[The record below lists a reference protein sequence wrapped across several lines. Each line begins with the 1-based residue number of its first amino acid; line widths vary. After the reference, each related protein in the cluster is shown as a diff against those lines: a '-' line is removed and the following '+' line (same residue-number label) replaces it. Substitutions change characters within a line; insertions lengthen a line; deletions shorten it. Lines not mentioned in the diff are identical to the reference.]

1 MGSCPPVQG
10 VPTRLIEG
18 NVTSFEAARL
28 EFGDKMRRLR
38 EQDGLDGKDLASRL
52 GWHPS
57 KVSKIERGKQT
68 ATDSDLIDICAVLAV
83 PDDEARRLRQE
94 LRDLRL
100 KQLAWRRQLRA
111 GHRDRQ
117 RQDLV
122 DEQTATRIRI
132 VDLMAVPGPL
142 QTEDY
147 ARAVFTTQA
156 ALLEVPA
163 GDVDEAITVR
173 MQRQHM
179 LYDSSKSIDILIA
192 EAALVHPVC
201 SPAQMVA
208 QVDRLVSAT
217 GLSGVRFGIL
227 PAYRA
232 LPHLLPHGFW
242 IVDDVVSIE
251 KVTGEDRETDPE
263 QVAIYD
269 RLADRL
275 WSAAVTDEAARALLF
290 DVGRRWAQAAK

>member
-1 MGSCPPVQG
+1 
-10 VPTRLIEG
+10 
-18 NVTSFEAARL
+18 VTSFEAARL

-38 EQDGLDGKDLASRL
+38 EQGGLDGKDLASRL

-57 KVSKIERGKQT
+57 KISKIERGKQMSTDLDLT
-68 ATDSDLIDICAVLAV
+68 AICEALAV
-83 PDDEARRLRQE
+83 PDVEAEQLRQE
-94 LRDLRL
+94 LRSLRL

-117 RQDLV
+117 RQDLA
-122 DEQTATRIRI
+122 DELTATVIRI
-132 VDLMAVPGPL
+132 VDLMVVPGPL

-147 ARAVFTTQA
+147 ARGIFATQA

-163 GDVDEAITVR
+163 GDVDEAIAVR
-173 MQRQHM
+173 MQRQHV

-192 EAALVHPVC
+192 EAALLHPVC

-227 PAYRA
+227 PAYRP

-242 IVDDVVSIE
+242 IVDDVVFVE
-251 KVTGEDRETDPE
+251 KVSGEDRETDPE
-263 QVAIYD
+263 QVAIYE

-275 WSAAVTDEAARALLF
+275 WSVAVTGEEARAVLLA
-290 DVGRRWAQAAK
+290 VGRRWAGLAR

>member
-1 MGSCPPVQG
+1 M
-10 VPTRLIEG
+10 
-18 NVTSFEAARL
+18 TSFEAARL
-28 EFGDKMRRLR
+28 EFGDKVRRLR
-38 EQDGLDGKDLASRL
+38 EQGSLDGKDLASRL

-68 ATDSDLIDICAVLAV
+68 ATDSDLIDILGALAV
-83 PDDEARRLRQE
+83 PDAASEQLRQE

-122 DEQTATRIRI
+122 DEQTATTIRI
-132 VDLMAVPGPL
+132 VDIMAVPGVL
-142 QTEDY
+142 QTPDY

-156 ALLEVPA
+156 DLLEVPA
-163 GDVDEAITVR
+163 GDVDEAIAVR
-173 MQRQHM
+173 MQRQHV
-179 LYDSSKSIDILIA
+179 LYDSSKRIDILIA
-192 EAALVHPVC
+192 EAALAHPVC
-201 SPAQMVA
+201 TPAQMAA
-208 QVDRLVSAT
+208 QLDRLVSAT
-217 GLSGVRFGIL
+217 SLPGVRVGLL
-227 PAYRA
+227 PAYRP
-232 LPHLLPHGFW
+232 LPNLLPHGFW

-263 QVAIYD
+263 QVAIYE

-275 WSAAVTDEAARALLF
+275 WAAALTGDEARAALLAI
-290 DVGRRWAQAAK
+290 GRRWADLAR

>member
-1 MGSCPPVQG
+1 
-10 VPTRLIEG
+10 
-18 NVTSFEAARL
+18 VTSFEAARL
-28 EFGDKMRRLR
+28 EFGDKVRRLR
-38 EQDGLDGKDLASRL
+38 EQGGLDGKDLASHL

-68 ATDSDLIDICAVLAV
+68 ATDSDLIDIIGALSVSDAAA
-83 PDDEARRLRQE
+83 EQLRQE

-122 DEQTATRIRI
+122 DEQTATTIRV
-132 VDLMAVPGPL
+132 VDLMVVPGLL
-142 QTEDY
+142 QTPDY
-147 ARAVFTTQA
+147 ARAIFTTQA
-156 ALLEVPA
+156 DLLEVPA
-163 GDVDEAITVR
+163 GDVDEAIAVR
-173 MQRQHM
+173 MQRQHV
-179 LYDSSKSIDILIA
+179 LYDSSKTIDILIA
-192 EAALVHPVC
+192 EAALMHPVC
-201 SPAQMVA
+201 TPPQMAA

-217 GLSGVRFGIL
+217 SLPGVRLGLL
-227 PAYRA
+227 PAYRP
-232 LPHLLPHGFW
+232 LPNLLPHGFW

-263 QVAIYD
+263 QVAVYE

-275 WSAAVTDEAARALLF
+275 WSVAVTGDEARAVLLAA
-290 DVGRRWAQAAK
+290 GRRWSELAR

>member
-1 MGSCPPVQG
+1 
-10 VPTRLIEG
+10 
-18 NVTSFEAARL
+18 VTSFEAARL
-28 EFGDKMRRLR
+28 EFGDKVRRLR
-38 EQDGLDGKDLASRL
+38 EQGGLDGKDLASRL

-68 ATDSDLIDICAVLAV
+68 ATDSDLIDILGALAV
-83 PDDEARRLRQE
+83 PDAVSEQLRHE

-122 DEQTATRIRI
+122 DERTATTIRI
-132 VDLMAVPGPL
+132 VDLMVVPGLL
-142 QTEDY
+142 QTPDY
-147 ARAVFTTQA
+147 ARAIFATQA

-163 GDVDEAITVR
+163 GDVDEAIAVR
-173 MQRQHM
+173 MQRQHV
-179 LYDSSKSIDILIA
+179 LYDSSKTIDILIA
-192 EAALVHPVC
+192 EAALMHPVC
-201 SPAQMVA
+201 TSAQMVA

-217 GLSGVRFGIL
+217 SLPGVRVGLL
-227 PAYRA
+227 PAYR
-232 LPHLLPHGFW
+232 PVPYLLPHGFW

-263 QVAIYD
+263 QVAVYE

-275 WSAAVTDEAARALLF
+275 WTAAVIGDDARAVLLAA
-290 DVGRRWAQAAK
+290 GRRWAELAR